1 MSKTIPLLQAKR
13 RLLNGTIIWV
23 SIIFLILL
31 VQTVFGKYGANANQP
46 WIWFL
51 IVALPIV
58 LAMMFLNFF
67 LNSEGFEVPKLLFN
81 LTHYL
86 NLIYLFSILFIL
98 LYSPFVTV
106 GNTSE
111 FLFQANIATVPFQ
124 LIVITLTVVFFFRA
138 HRGQNEAEREKTKP
152 LMNEDDR
159 YLGPVERGIYDGRLE
174 VEIETIKADF
184 RKIKDDLETMI
195 IENDVEELFRQIIK
209 FLRSNGLEDNDIL
222 RMQGK
227 YNKAV
232 KDRRQS
238 LITEDTATVRKTNII
253 KSVQD
258 FMDELG

>member
-1 MSKTIPLLQAKR
+1 MSNTIPLLQAKR

-31 VQTVFGKYGANANQP
+31 LQTVFGKYGEFANQP

-67 LNSEGFEVPKLLFN
+67 LNSEGYEVPKMLFN

-86 NLIYLFSILFIL
+86 NLIYLFSIVFIL
-98 LYSPFVTV
+98 LYIPFTTP
-106 GNTSE
+106 GKTHE

-138 HRGQNEAEREKTKP
+138 RRAQNVADQKKTLP
-152 LMNEDDR
+152 ITIDDDN
-159 YLGPVERGIYDGRLE
+159 YLGPVERNIYDGRLD
-174 VEIETIKADF
+174 VEIEAIRTEF
-184 RKIKDDLETMI
+184 RKIKSDLETMI
-195 IENDVEELFRQIIK
+195 IENDVEELFEQIIK
-209 FLRSNGLEDNDIL
+209 FLRSNGLEDNDMIRL
-222 RMQGK
+222 QGK
-227 YNKAV
+227 YNKAIR
-232 KDRRQS
+232 DRRQS
-238 LITEDTATVRKTNII
+238 LITEDTAIVRKTNII
-253 KSVQD
+253 KYVQD